1 MLVNLLESCM
11 KSIRSDHMY
20 KKVRYDPNQ
29 IFNKQISSFRK
40 EGHILS
46 QLKLLVYRQTIT
58 SMNGDRFE
66 IKMFIGTL

>member
-1 MLVNLLESCM
+1 
-11 KSIRSDHMY
+11 MY

-29 IFNKQISSFRK
+29 ICNKQISSFRK

-46 QLKLLVYRQTIT
+46 QLKLLVYRKT
-58 SMNGDRFE
+58 STSKNEDRFE